1 MRMTRPVMIASV
13 DSKVVENRPTE
24 GHRISG
30 SKVLAGGTSLPRSG
44 GPNQSLSSN
53 NAMPRPLHKTPTVKA
68 KEKGRLHGAGLR
80 LSSQVAREIEDSVKV
95 KTELVDEAAELIAQ
109 MGFLVATRLRAGHK
123 LIIFGNGGSAADAQ
137 HIAAEFVG
145 RYMVERE
152 ALPAIALTTD
162 TSALTAIGN
171 DYGFEHI
178 FSRQIR
184 ALAKRGDVA
193 LGISTSG
200 ESQNVVRGLTEA
212 RELGLVTLGF
222 TGRNGGK
229 MRNLVDLCL
238 CVPSSSTPR
247 VQEAHML
254 VGHILTGIVENVLL
268 SEKKPKFSGSLMT
281 RSR

>member
-1 MRMTRPVMIASV
+1 
-13 DSKVVENRPTE
+13 
-24 GHRISG
+24 
-30 SKVLAGGTSLPRSG
+30 
-44 GPNQSLSSN
+44 
-53 NAMPRPLHKTPTVKA
+53 MPGQDPHIVKA
-68 KEKGRLHGAGLR
+68 KGKGRLNAAGFE
-80 LSSQVAREIEDSVKV
+80 LSVRVAREIEDSVKV
-95 KTELVDEAAELIAQ
+95 KTKLADEAAELIAH
-109 MGFLVATRLRAGHK
+109 MAVRVASRLRAGNK

-145 RYMVERE
+145 RYTVERK

-200 ESQNVVRGLTEA
+200 ESRNVVHGLAVA

-222 TGRNGGK
+222 TGNKGGK
-229 MRNLVDLCL
+229 VRSRVDLCL

-247 VQEAHML
+247 VQEAHIL
-254 VGHILTGIVENVLL
+254 VGHILTGIVENVML
-268 SEKKPKFSGSLMT
+268 SEKGLNSWVA
-281 RSR
+281 